1 MRKALKIAAAIA
13 ALPLLLVGGLYA
25 FAIAQHWQPPPR
37 QDEPVRNP
45 PGIGRLQ
52 AGQPFTV
59 VSWNLQFGT
68 GRSWHFFYDGGT
80 DVLSTPEVTERTV
93 AAITEALRGL
103 APDIALLQEVD
114 RDSRRSGYL
123 DQLPRYAEAM
133 PGSAVTTA
141 TYYKSAFVPTPGP
154 TFMGKVLM
162 DLVLFSRFEL
172 GRAER
177 VQLAML
183 DEPAIRQ
190 AFNLKR
196 ALQIVSLPVEGW
208 PLPLLV
214 AQTHLSAFSRGDG
227 TLQKQVAVL
236 AEWMGSHPPE
246 QPWILAG
253 DFNLLPVG
261 DDPARL
267 AVQDDS
273 YDPVDN
279 AIAAIWPRFREV
291 SGDAVLD
298 PAQRTYI
305 PFGADAP
312 DRKIDWAFFGGPVE
326 LVEAQV
332 HAEHLL
338 SDHLPMR
345 AVFRIGPAPAAEPAA
360 PPAEEAAEDGGPG
373 APPAGAALPTP

>member
-1 MRKALKIAAAIA
+1 MRKALKVVALLA
-13 ALPLLLVGGLYA
+13 ALPLVLVGGLYA
-25 FAIAQHWQPPPR
+25 FAMAQHWQPPAR
-37 QDEPVRNP
+37 QDEPVHNP
-45 PGIGRLQ
+45 PDVAALAI
-52 AGQPFTV
+52 GQPFTV

-68 GRSWHFFYDGGT
+68 GRSWHFFYDGGD
-80 DVLSTPEVTERTV
+80 DVLSTDPVTEETV
-93 AAITEALRGL
+93 AAITSALSRL

-114 RDSRRSGYL
+114 RDSRRSGNK

-162 DLVLFSRFEL
+162 DLVVFSRFKIDK
-172 GRAER
+172 AER

-183 DEPAIRQ
+183 DEPALRQ

-196 ALQIVSLPVEGW
+196 ALQIVAIPVDGW
-208 PLPLLV
+208 PEPLMV
-214 AQTHLSAFSRGDG
+214 AQTHLSAFSKGDG

-236 AEWMGSHPPE
+236 EEWMASRPPN
-246 QPWILAG
+246 QPWIMAG
-253 DFNLLPVG
+253 DFNLLPMG

-273 YDPVDN
+273 YDQENN
-279 AIAAIWPRFREV
+279 AIGSVWPRFQEV
-291 SGDAVLD
+291 SGDQVLD

-305 PFGADAP
+305 PFGASEP
-312 DRKIDWAFFGGPVE
+312 DRKIDWAFYGGPLQLLE
-326 LVEAQV
+326 SQV
-332 HAEHLL
+332 HSEHLL

-345 AVFRIGPAPAAEPAA
+345 MVFRVGEPPPPPPLPEPVAPSP
-360 PPAEEAAEDGGPG
+360 
-373 APPAGAALPTP
+373 